1 MRWVEMLRSC
11 ILLVL
16 MILLVNVYYG
26 RCLILRGLSSSR
38 YHRLRAHLINGQ
50 RQCAA
55 SHTAQEDP
63 RGDQSL
69 VRPRGTGRTHRG
81 PGPTPTRAP
90 SPPAAAV
97 PFSRSS
103 WERSRESPRRS
114 VWPNTDAGR
123 RVRDENGG
131 RSGNPVGT
139 AWAQF
144 DKADDPRG
152 RSQRNSESKEIIN
165 RKLVESPS
173 LRKSGRSPY
182 IGASVSS
189 GNRSD
194 GHLKRTRPTG
204 AKKSDFGI
212 ISKQPIRKHEQ
223 RRAIDQEA
231 PPSLPTTNYKI
242 RAPRFP
248 VTSVQTETKLHAG
261 NKQLAAYMARKS
273 SQLPALPQTA
283 YSFDRESRAAA
294 FHNPFVTAHDTGMTK
309 YLSKQ
314 VRSNLDGMSIQSL
327 TQIQLS
333 VLDAID
339 AGTSRMVRPLL

>member
-1 MRWVEMLRSC
+1 MLRSC

-16 MILLVNVYYG
+16 MILLVNVHYG
-26 RCLILRGLSSSR
+26 RCLILRGLTSSR

-50 RQCAA
+50 RQSAA

-131 RSGNPVGT
+131 RSGNLVGT
-139 AWAQF
+139 ARAQF
-144 DKADDPRG
+144 DKADDDPRG
-152 RSQRNSESKEIIN
+152 RPQRNSESKQKIN

-173 LRKSGRSPY
+173 LRKSAY
-182 IGASVSS
+182 IGVSASS
-189 GNRSD
+189 GHRSD

-212 ISKQPIRKHEQ
+212 ISKQPIRKHKQ
-223 RRAIDQEA
+223 RSSIDQEA

-248 VTSVQTETKLHAG
+248 VTPVQTENKLHAG
-261 NKQLAAYMARKS
+261 NKQSAAYMARKS